1 MSNFTAPTFHP
12 VTGEIE
18 NAYWVDDY
26 FGRYEYGVSF
36 GGEEEVY
43 KPWECERVF
52 PKAWELIQSLTQA
65 REELRNGTDT

>member
-12 VTGEIE
+12 VSGEIE
-18 NAYWVDDY
+18 DAIWADDY
-26 FGRYEYGVSF
+26 FARHEYGVIF
-36 GGEEEVY
+36 KDDVY

-52 PKAWELIQSLTQA
+52 PKAWALIQRLTQA